1 MGEILAV
8 QIFSCD
14 DSTYWQTGKLLF
26 SGQCIANG
34 NCIFIGKFSACGGSN
49 GHFAFN
55 GDSGRGL
62 FLSTQNAAAAD
73 GRAAGKYFLFT
84 IRILNYDGCAA
95 LCGDLGGTGLGAL
108 DGNFISVSVNVRFGF
123 CAAADAGC
131 TNAARCALDL
141 CVACDGHI
149 AKAARAA
156 ADTGTFVAAL
166 CTLDR
171 CVALDGYSAITAE
184 AYDIRAAADACC
196 TVAALCVF
204 DRCIACDGYI
214 AIALIAAA
222 DTSSHIAARRVDGS
236 TADGHGAVSANDFA
250 SGVGRF
256 CFTCTAAVN
265 GDLFQ

>member
-1 MGEILAV
+1 MER
-8 QIFSCD
+8 
-14 DSTYWQTGKLLF
+14 
-26 SGQCIANG
+26 CIANG
-34 NCIFIGKFSACGGSN
+34 NCILIVKFSACGGIN
-49 GHFAFN
+49 GHFAFD
-55 GDSGRGL
+55 GDSGRGF

-73 GRAAGKYFLFT
+73 GRAAGKHFLFT

-108 DGNFISVSVNVRFGF
+108 DGNFISVNVRFGF

-131 TNAARCALDL
+131 TNAARCALDGDL
-141 CVACDGHI
+141 SFNVHI

-184 AYDIRAAADACC
+184 AYDIRAAADACAAC
-196 TVAALCVF
+196 AALCVF

-222 DTSSHIAARRVDGS
+222 DTSSHLAARRVDGS